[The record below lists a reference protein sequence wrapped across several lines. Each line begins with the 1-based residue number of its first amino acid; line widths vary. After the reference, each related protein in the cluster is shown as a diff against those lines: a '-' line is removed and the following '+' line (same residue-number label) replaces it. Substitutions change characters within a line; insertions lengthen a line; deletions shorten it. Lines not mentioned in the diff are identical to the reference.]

1 MRSPHHPLL
10 AFCAQHYARSCST
23 HPMGCMGLMVDVSAD
38 RLPKE
43 GTVDVFLPP
52 GKGEH
57 GTLGD
62 MHACSEGTTVP
73 SLTASPLPASANPVT
88 AGAMP
93 WPTELG
99 IPLGD
104 EDMGLWG

>member
-38 RLPKE
+38 RLPKA

-62 MHACSEGTTVP
+62 MHAVRGPQSH
-73 SLTASPLPASANPVT
+73 LSPLPRCRLL
-88 AGAMP
+88 
-93 WPTELG
+93 PTR
-99 IPLGD
+99 
-104 EDMGLWG
+104 

>member
-38 RLPKE
+38 RLPKA

-62 MHACSEGTTVP
+62 THAVRGPQSHL
-73 SLTASPLPASANPVT
+73 SQLPRCRLL
-88 AGAMP
+88 
-93 WPTELG
+93 PTR
-99 IPLGD
+99 
-104 EDMGLWG
+104 